1 MRQWSRANAGDG
13 LDEVTVVLVAPQFHD
28 AAQALLGSTKVLLAD
43 QGVAVVDCSVDELQ
57 AASLSEL
64 SSDVT
69 LVVSFGGDGT
79 FLKAAAAAHQAEIPV
94 LGVNFGRL
102 GYLLPIEPDQLWGVI
117 ARGISQGFLLED
129 RCVLDVRLPDG
140 TSFTAINELALEKR
154 EPGHM
159 LRLSTMVDDETFVTY
174 AADGIVVATPTG
186 STAYNLSAGGPVLD
200 PTMHATIVTPV
211 APHLAVDRSIVL
223 PPGRM
228 VTVVVDDDRGAVA
241 VVDGRF
247 VGALAPQQAVTV
259 TTHRVPLRL
268 VVDAGTD
275 TFGRL
280 RSILSPT
287 DLRV

>member
-1 MRQWSRANAGDG
+1 MRQWNSGNAGEW
-13 LDEVTVVLVAPQFHD
+13 LDDMTVVLVAPQFHD
-28 AAQALLGSTKVLLAD
+28 AAQALLASTKERLSD
-43 QGVAVVDCSVDELQ
+43 QGVSVLDCSVDALQ
-57 AASLSEL
+57 AESLSDL
-64 SSDVT
+64 RSDVT

-79 FLKAAAAAHQAEIPV
+79 FLKAAAAAHRAEVPV

-117 ARGISQGFLLED
+117 ARGLRQGFQLED
-129 RCVLDVRLPDG
+129 RCVLEVRLPNG
-140 TSFTAINELALEKR
+140 ERFTAINELALEKR

-159 LRLSTMVDDETFVTY
+159 LRLSTMVDDEVFVAY

-200 PTMHATIVTPV
+200 PTMQATIVTPV

-223 PPGRM
+223 PPGRL
-228 VTVVVDDDRGAVA
+228 VTVVVDDERGAVA
-241 VVDGRF
+241 VVDGRS
-247 VGALAPQQAVTV
+247 VGSIKPQQAVTM
-259 TTHRVPLRL
+259 TTHSVPLRL
-268 VVDAGTD
+268 VVDEASD

>member
-1 MRQWSRANAGDG
+1 
-13 LDEVTVVLVAPQFHD
+13 
-28 AAQALLGSTKVLLAD
+28 
-43 QGVAVVDCSVDELQ
+43 
-57 AASLSEL
+57 
-64 SSDVT
+64 
-69 LVVSFGGDGT
+69 VSFGGDGT
-79 FLKAAAAAHQAEIPV
+79 FLKAAAAAHRAEVPV

-117 ARGISQGFLLED
+117 ARGLRQGFQLED
-129 RCVLDVRLPDG
+129 RCVLEVRLPNG
-140 TSFTAINELALEKR
+140 ERFTAINELALEKR

-159 LRLSTMVDDETFVTY
+159 LRLSTMVDDEVFVAY

-200 PTMHATIVTPV
+200 PTMQATIVTPV

-223 PPGRM
+223 PPGRL
-228 VTVVVDDDRGAVA
+228 VTVVVDDERGAVA
-241 VVDGRF
+241 VVDGRS
-247 VGALAPQQAVTV
+247 VGSIKPQQAVTM
-259 TTHRVPLRL
+259 TTHSVPLRL
-268 VVDAGTD
+268 VVDEASD

>member
-1 MRQWSRANAGDG
+1 MRQWRCGNAGDW
-13 LDEVTVVLVAPQFHD
+13 LDEMTVVLVAPQFHD
-28 AAQALLGSTKVLLAD
+28 AAQALLDSTKVLLAD
-43 QGVAVVDCSVDELQ
+43 QGVAVIDCSVDELQ
-57 AASLSEL
+57 AESLSEL
-64 SSDVT
+64 SSDAT

-79 FLKAAAAAHQAEIPV
+79 FLKAAAAAHRAEVPV

-117 ARGISQGFLLED
+117 SRGLSQGFLLEE
-129 RCVLDVRLPDG
+129 RCVLEVRLPDG
-140 TSFTAINELALEKR
+140 GRFTAINELALEKR

-159 LRLSTMVDDETFVTY
+159 LRLSTMVDEESFVTY

-228 VTVVVDDDRGAVA
+228 VTVVVDDERGAVA

-247 VGALAPQQAVTV
+247 VGALAPQQAVMV
-259 TTHRVPLRL
+259 TTHPVPLRL

-280 RSILSPT
+280 RSILSPA